1 MDEREIKIR
10 ALTND
15 DSDKIAE
22 LIVKLG
28 QSEDMKSVLE
38 MIIPACETIQKTD
51 DPSEQVNSVLPLAE
65 KLLGALRVRYKT
77 ELRALFADL
86 AGVKPEDY
94 GKLPFGADFIIIS
107 QMLESKEFA
116 DFFSGA
122 SLAFKWIKEYG
133 KKLLKGKMK

>member
-1 MDEREIKIR
+1 MEEREIKIR
-10 ALTND
+10 ALTNG

-28 QSEDMKSVLE
+28 QSEDMRHILE
-38 MIIPACETIQKTD
+38 MIAPVNDKLQSADGIGG
-51 DPSEQVNSVLPLAE
+51 QVDAVLPIAE
-65 KLLGALRVRYKT
+65 KLLAALSVRYKT

-107 QMLESKEFA
+107 QMLESKGFS